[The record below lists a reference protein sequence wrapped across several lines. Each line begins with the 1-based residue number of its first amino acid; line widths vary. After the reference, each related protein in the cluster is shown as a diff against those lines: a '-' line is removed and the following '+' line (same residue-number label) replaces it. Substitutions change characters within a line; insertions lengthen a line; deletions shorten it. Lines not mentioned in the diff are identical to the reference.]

1 MLLRSVT
8 GILFGVVMLAGFLI
22 NLWTALALIS
32 IILIGCM
39 SEFSMHFSNKSAIQ
53 KFPGNTFGLA
63 SLMILLLFFIMS
75 IIKFTFVYEYLI
87 FGFILS
93 LIFIIIASI
102 NLKKPLIKFP
112 YFNIWTAFVYI
123 GLPLIILVGLLVL
136 DYQKFHVWALV
147 IILMIWANDTFAYF
161 TGRLFGKTKL
171 APNISPGKTIEGSI
185 GGFIFCLVT
194 ILVLDY
200 YWIHSEYSIF
210 KLLIFGI
217 LISVSSI
224 LGDLF
229 ESYLKRQI
237 GIKDSGH
244 ILPGHGGM
252 LDRFDSFLFAIPVGL
267 FWIWINEKYL

>member
-8 GILFGVVMLAGFLI
+8 GILFGIVMLAGFLI

-39 SEFSMHFSNKSAIQ
+39 SEYSLHFSNNTTVQ
-53 KFPGNTFGLA
+53 KFPGNSFGLA
-63 SLMILLLFFIMS
+63 SLMLLLLFFTMS
-75 IIKFTFVYEYLI
+75 IFEISNINEYLI
-87 FGFILS
+87 FGFILNI
-93 LIFIIIASI
+93 IFIIVTSI
-102 NLKKPLIKFP
+102 NLNKPLVKFP
-112 YFNIWTAFVYI
+112 YFNIWTSIVYI
-123 GLPLIILVGLLVL
+123 GLPLTLLAGSIIL
-136 DYQKFHVWALV
+136 DYQKYHVWALV

-161 TGRLFGKTKL
+161 TGRLCGKTKL
-171 APNISPGKTIEGSI
+171 AAKISPGKTIEGSI
-185 GGFIFCLVT
+185 GGFVFCLVT

-210 KLLIFGI
+210 ELLIFGI
-217 LISVSSI
+217 LISISSI